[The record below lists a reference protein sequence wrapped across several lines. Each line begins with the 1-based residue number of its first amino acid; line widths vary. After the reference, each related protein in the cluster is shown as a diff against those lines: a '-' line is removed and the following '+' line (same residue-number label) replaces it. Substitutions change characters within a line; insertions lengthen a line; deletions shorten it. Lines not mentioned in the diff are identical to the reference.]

1 MYKEIFLQS
10 TGKLLESSNGRRHS
24 ANAIRAARNAK
35 FNRLGMGCTTSV
47 ILFKG
52 IRTVFERNCGYIC
65 KQQGENNA
73 LEYTAFSLPDE
84 DSEIL
89 IHSFLVN
96 KNLFH

>member
-1 MYKEIFLQS
+1 LYKEIFLES
-10 TGKLLESSNGRRHS
+10 TGKLSEPSKGRRHS

-35 FNRLGMGCTTSV
+35 FTGFGMGCTTSV
-47 ILFKG
+47 VLFKG

-84 DSEIL
+84 DSRIL
-89 IHSFLVN
+89 IHSSLVN
-96 KNLFH
+96 TNLFQ